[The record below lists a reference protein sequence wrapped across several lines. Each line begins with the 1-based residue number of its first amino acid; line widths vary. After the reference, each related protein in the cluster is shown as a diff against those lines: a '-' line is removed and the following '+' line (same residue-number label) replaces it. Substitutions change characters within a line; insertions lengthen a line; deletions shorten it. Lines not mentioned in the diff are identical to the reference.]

1 MSYKEKAVNLINL
14 RLDIAESELKSL
26 IAQLLEFTNRP
37 ESQICLFGAGAV
49 GKQVY
54 WYLKNNNINVDFFC
68 DNDSKKWGKEVVDG
82 KVCRPTSELQELG
95 ENVKVLIS
103 LGTKNTIA
111 DQLKKL
117 NIDPILT
124 NSLETL
130 RILSSDIFLI
140 DKNILISKIS
150 ELFDIMEDQ
159 FSKKVLYHK
168 LVTMLE
174 SEEILTGIDYSTI
187 ESSPQYFPDD
197 LIQIEEGEVFVDCG
211 AYIGDT
217 LESFMEQKNSDKCNK
232 YICYELDTSNYSIL
246 SNVVNK
252 KNEEFKAKTQLYNF
266 GVADKSENIKYFS
279 NLGATTINGTGS
291 IEGKV
296 VRLDEH
302 LDGTAITFLKMDI
315 EGSEMAALRGGKEL
329 ITLNKPKCAISIYHK
344 ASDLWEIPLYL
355 KKIVPGYRIFIR
367 HHTATFADTVCYAV
381 L

>member
-1 MSYKEKAVNLINL
+1 MEYKKKAIDLINNRFDL
-14 RLDIAESELKSL
+14 AKNELDCLMSSL
-26 IAQLLEFTNRP
+26 SKETNNHRFY
-37 ESQICLFGAGAV
+37 ICLFGAGAV

-54 WYLKNNNINVDFFC
+54 WHLKNNNINVDFFC
-68 DNDSKKWGKEVVDG
+68 DNDSNKWGKEVVDG
-82 KVCRPTSELQELG
+82 KVCRPTSELQEFG
-95 ENVKVLIS
+95 DNVTVLIS
-103 LGTKNTIA
+103 LGTKNAIA

-117 NIDPILT
+117 NINQIIT
-124 NSLETL
+124 NPLEIL
-130 RILSSDIFLI
+130 RILSSDIFLM
-140 DKNILISKIS
+140 DKSILISKIS
-150 ELFDIMEDQ
+150 ELFDIMEDE

-168 LVTMLE
+168 LVSMLE
-174 SEEILTGIDYSTI
+174 SEELLMGLDYSTI

-217 LESFMEQKNSDKCNK
+217 LESFMEQKNSNK
-232 YICYELDTSNYSIL
+232 FNQYICYELDTSNFSVL
-246 SNVVNK
+246 SNVVNIE
-252 KNEEFKAKTQLYNF
+252 NEELKGRIQLYNY
-266 GVADKSENIKYFS
+266 GVSDKSENIKYFS

-302 LDGTAITFLKMDI
+302 LDGTAISFLKMDI
-315 EGSEMAALRGGKEL
+315 EGSEMAALRGGKTL
-329 ITLNKPKCAISIYHK
+329 ITLNKPKCAISVYHK

-355 KKIVPGYRIFIR
+355 KKIVPEYRIFIR